1 MLNHY
6 TSQQTNLLRV
16 LRSRFGKT
24 AVIYPAALLVAMG
37 MGCNMLGLVFYARER
52 YGASPSQIGYL
63 AGCWSISYMVGCLF
77 LRPLSRRLLPRFSIL
92 GASAL
97 MAVTVWCMLMTRAL
111 GWLFVLQ
118 CCLGLVASFF
128 WPPLMGWLSANVE
141 GGQLNRAM
149 GWFNISWSTGTIISP
164 LMAGRLSEMAVDLPL
179 RAAGMCFFAASC
191 LILGAVLT
199 LSSLAD
205 DDHVHTAE
213 KSASRAEDSG
223 TPLRFPAWA
232 GIFTSYLVLSVM
244 LNVFPLVARQE
255 LEFSKTLIGFLL
267 FLRALV
273 GTMSLGILG
282 KTSWWHFKGRP
293 MVVGMCLCSGLVLGL
308 VWTRSALA
316 IALLLILMAIFFAQ
330 SYSSSLFHGVSGS
343 IRRASRMAIHES
355 LLSAGLFVGSCL
367 GGLIYENSGM
377 VALYSCCAAALLACA
392 IVQAVLSAGKKA

>member
-6 TSQQTNLLRV
+6 SSQQTNLLRA

-63 AGCWSISYMVGCLF
+63 AGCWSISYMVGCLL

-92 GASAL
+92 GATAL
-97 MAVTVWCMLMTRAL
+97 MAVAAWCMLITRSLA
-111 GWLFVLQ
+111 WLFVLQ
-118 CCLGLVASFF
+118 CCLGLIVSFF

-141 GGQLNRAM
+141 GTKLNRSM
-149 GWFNISWSTGTIISP
+149 GWFNISWSTGSIISP
-164 LMAGRLSEMAVDLPL
+164 LLAGSLSEMAVDLPL
-179 RAAGMCFFAASC
+179 RAAGTCFLAAAL

-205 DDHVHTAE
+205 DDHAHTAE
-213 KSASRAEDSG
+213 QSATGGEDSG
-223 TPLRFPAWA
+223 TSLRFPAWM

-244 LNVFPLVARQE
+244 LNVFPLVARLE
-255 LEFSKTLIGFLL
+255 LGLSKTLIGLLL

-273 GTMSLGILG
+273 GTASLGILG

-293 MVVGMCLCSGLVLGL
+293 
-308 VWTRSALA
+308 
-316 IALLLILMAIFFAQ
+316 IFERR
-330 SYSSSLFHGVSGS
+330 
-343 IRRASRMAIHES
+343 IR
-355 LLSAGLFVGSCL
+355 LD
-367 GGLIYENSGM
+367 
-377 VALYSCCAAALLACA
+377 
-392 IVQAVLSAGKKA
+392 QAVFLRMC